1 MNNEGEDHMK
11 RMLVFLMVLS
21 MLSSVC
27 FGLAEEEK
35 KSWKEQLAAAADDLI
50 KDIQD
55 AGQEVASALSETAK
69 QASEKIGNALSS
81 VENELDNLS
90 DQATAFLDN
99 AKDTLPEYVEQVSNS
114 AADALGKLSDQAAEV
129 LDNAKDTLPEY
140 VEQVSNSATD
150 ALEKIS
156 DQAAEALDNAKDTL
170 PGYAEQAKDTATEK
184 LKELSDQ
191 VSDILASAKETAS
204 VFTEQTKDAVT
215 QMPDKLA
222 EDMSK
227 AAKTMETS
235 LINALNDL
243 QKSAIHMLW
252 GQVNWIKGG
261 TEPETPSTI
270 QNAASSATDEAPT
283 EETPKQPAFFPL
295 PGYGFYFGMT
305 WTEARALQ
313 VNYLNDSRANM
324 YARAR
329 ALVMLNKQ
337 KTSLYFLWFAG
348 ETDAAYLFE
357 VDEFAFSSQD
367 TLIPPTD
374 ANGQYHIS
382 TTEATVGQ
390 VYADKASTCAQ
401 LFGAAIN
408 NLESGMLVP
417 SLMFGE
423 NDTGI
428 SQTQVYLTENTE
440 GVNVVTHF
448 VYTTDCGVNVITYQH
463 MNNTAK

>member
-1 MNNEGEDHMK
+1 MK
-11 RMLVFLMVLS
+11 RMLVFLMALS

-55 AGQEVASALSETAK
+55 AGQEVASALSETAEK
-69 QASEKIGNALSS
+69 ASEKIGNALSS

-90 DQATAFLDN
+90 DQTTAFLDN

-114 AADALGKLSDQAAEV
+114 AADALEKL
-129 LDNAKDTLPEY
+129 
-140 VEQVSNSATD
+140 
-150 ALEKIS
+150 S